1 MGAVLAL
8 LAALTWG
15 TGDYL
20 GGVATKRQSALT
32 VATSAQLGGLGV
44 VVAAA
49 FVLGGSPS
57 WEDLAI
63 PGIGGAA
70 GAVGLLLLYHGLAT
84 GTASVVAPI
93 TGVMSAAVPT
103 IWGFVSGESVGPTS
117 ALGLFAGMVAI
128 ALISQV
134 ETTGEAQGNSRPRR
148 SVMVALASGTS
159 FGLFIVALSVAGDD
173 AGLFPI
179 LAARA
184 VSVPL
189 LVGLTFLRV
198 QPIAPKF
205 DRAVILGAG
214 VFDAAANALVLVA
227 LRDGVIV
234 ATVLSSMY
242 PAATVLW
249 ARLLEDERLRVI
261 QRFGLVLAA
270 CAVVLIV
277 IG

>member
-20 GGVATKRQSALT
+20 GGVATKRQPVVT
-32 VATSAQLGGLGV
+32 VAASAQIGGLAV
-44 VVAAA
+44 VMAAA
-49 FVLGGSPS
+49 FLIGGSPA
-57 WEDLAI
+57 WEDLFY
-63 PGIGGAA
+63 PGLGGAA

-93 TGVMSAAVPT
+93 TGVMSAAIPT
-103 IWGFVSGESVGPTS
+103 VWGFINGESVSPTTS
-117 ALGLFAGMVAI
+117 LGLFAGLIAI
-128 ALISQV
+128 ALISQGGDASQ
-134 ETTGEAQGNSRPRR
+134 ER
-148 SVMVALASGTS
+148 SGLAGPSVLVALASGTS

-184 VSVPL
+184 ISVPL
-189 LVGLTFLRV
+189 LILLAIASA
-198 QPIAPKF
+198 QPVTAEL
-205 DRAVILGAG
+205 DRLVILGAG
-214 VFDAAANALVLVA
+214 IFDAAANALVLVA

-242 PAATVLW
+242 PAATILW
-249 ARLLEDERLRVI
+249 ARLFEGERMRPA
-261 QRFGLVLAA
+261 QKFGLLLAA
-270 CAVVLIV
+270 AAVILIV
-277 IG
+277 VG

>member
-1 MGAVLAL
+1 MGAALAL

-20 GGVATKRQSALT
+20 GGIATKRQPVIT
-32 VATSAQLGGLGV
+32 VAASAQIGGLGV

-49 FVLGGSPS
+49 FLLGGSPT
-57 WEDLAI
+57 WEDLFF
-63 PGIGGAA
+63 PGLGGAA

-84 GTASVVAPI
+84 GTVSVVAPI
-93 TGVMSAAVPT
+93 TGVMSAAIPT
-103 IWGFVSGESVGPTS
+103 VWGFLNGESVGRTS
-117 ALGLFAGMVAI
+117 ALGLLVGLVAI
-128 ALISQV
+128 ALISQD
-134 ETTGEAQGNSRPRR
+134 GSASQDRSGLAGR
-148 SVMVALASGTS
+148 SVLIALAAGTS

-184 VSVPL
+184 VSLPL
-189 LVGLTFLRV
+189 LILLAVVAAKPVTAKL
-198 QPIAPKF
+198 
-205 DRAVILGAG
+205 DRLVIFGAG
-214 VFDAAANALVLVA
+214 IFDAAANALVLVA

-249 ARLLEDERLRVI
+249 ARLIEGERVRPA
-261 QRFGLVLAA
+261 QKFGLLLAGA
-270 CAVVLIV
+270 AVVLIV
-277 IG
+277 IR